1 MVKFTF
7 LSVKLYQ
14 VDAKCKNH
22 SPISF
27 FNYYFLILL
36 NCLINLVLNLSIFLN
51 FKLWKKKKKIIHPGF
66 FMESKCSE
74 RKFMEWVRTQKNWWE
89 EVWLPKSIFL
99 KMSYQKQFPNVK
111 FWKITALAVTLF
123 PYKNSLMELLLAFN
137 EATSSN
143 I

>member
-51 FKLWKKKKKIIHPGF
+51 FKL
-66 FMESKCSE
+66 
-74 RKFMEWVRTQKNWWE
+74 
-89 EVWLPKSIFL
+89 
-99 KMSYQKQFPNVK
+99 
-111 FWKITALAVTLF
+111 
-123 PYKNSLMELLLAFN
+123 
-137 EATSSN
+137 
-143 I
+143 